1 MSIASFDST
10 KDFVSEML
18 KDIGKGKTQLPDFQ
32 RGWVWDDDHIR
43 DLLASIAQS
52 FPIGAVMTLQTGGA
66 DVSFKPRPIEGA
78 AEALYRQEVEPDTL
92 ILDGQQRLTSLFQA
106 LETGRPVST
115 RDSKG
120 KKIRRW
126 YYFDMKRCVAYDP
139 EYEEAILSIP
149 EDRKLRRNFGRDIA
163 LDLST
168 REQEYANDM
177 FPAHLLFDASDW
189 MKGYFAFWQLA
200 SDKFNLYN
208 GFDEQVIKAFG
219 RYQVTVIELG
229 KETAKEAV
237 CIVFEKVNSGGVS
250 LTVFELLTA
259 SFAAD
264 NFQLREDWEVRE
276 ETLKNSHPVLRDM
289 DSTLFLQALALLA
302 TQSRERGAVSCKR
315 KDILRLCAAE
325 YETWADR
332 VQAGFVKAARF
343 LHGQKIF
350 QACDLPYRTQL
361 VPLAAILTDLG
372 EAADAEGTNR
382 KLTRWYWCGVLG
394 EMYGGTTETRFAND
408 FLDVTRWV
416 RSATEAVRT
425 IQDANFQANRLLTLR
440 TRVSAAYKGI
450 HALLMRAGS
459 RDFRT
464 GEPIEDQT
472 FFDDSIDIH
481 HVFPQS
487 WCRNQGV
494 DRNVCNSIV
503 NKTAIAARTNRSLG
517 GRAPAEYLL
526 TLQKNAGISETSM
539 NDILASHRICAQ
551 ALRTDDFPR
560 FFASRAESLL
570 QCIETVMGHPVWREE
585 GLFRLE
591 APMEDYDD
599 GPKDWDENA

>member
-1 MSIASFDST
+1 MSVASFDST
-10 KDFVSEML
+10 KDFVSEIL
-18 KDIGKGKTQLPDFQ
+18 KEIGQGKTQLPDFQ

-78 AEALYRQEVEPDTL
+78 NEALQLQERDPETL

-115 RDSKG
+115 KDNKG

-126 YYFDMKRCVAYDP
+126 YYFDMKRCVADDP
-139 EYEEAILSIP
+139 EFEEAILSIP
-149 EDRKLRRNFGRDIA
+149 EDKKLMRNFGRDIA

-168 REQEYANDM
+168 REQEYQNDM
-177 FPAHLLFDASDW
+177 FPAHLLLHADDW
-189 MKGYFAFWQLA
+189 MEGYIDFWQMNR
-200 SDKFNLYN
+200 DKWNLYKQFN
-208 GFDEQVIKAFG
+208 NEVIKAFG
-219 RYQVTVIELG
+219 RYQVPVIELG
-229 KETAKEAV
+229 KETLKEAV

-264 NFQLREDWEVRE
+264 DFQLREDWERRE
-276 ETLKNSHPVLRDM
+276 ETLKDGYPVLRGM

-302 TQSRERGAVSCKR
+302 TRNREKGAVSCKR
-315 KDILRLCAAE
+315 KDILRLRTAE
-325 YETWADR
+325 YTTWADR
-332 VQAGFVKAARF
+332 VQDGFAQAARF
-343 LHGQKIF
+343 LHRQKIF
-350 QACDLPYRTQL
+350 HARDLPYRTQL
-361 VPLAAILTDLG
+361 VPLAAILADLG
-372 EAADAEGTNR
+372 ADAAAEGTNQ

-416 RSATEAVRT
+416 RGEAEAVRT
-425 IQDANFQANRLLTLR
+425 IQEANFQANRLLTLR
-440 TRVSAAYKGI
+440 TRISAAYKGI
-450 HALLMRAGS
+450 HALLMRDGS

-464 GEPIEDQT
+464 GDPIEDQT
-472 FFDDSIDIH
+472 FFEDSIDIH
-481 HVFPQS
+481 HIFPQS
-487 WCRNQGV
+487 WCKKQDIDSNIY
-494 DRNVCNSIV
+494 NSIV
-503 NKTAIAARTNRSLG
+503 NKTAISARTNRSIG
-517 GRAPAEYLL
+517 GRAPAEYLR
-526 TLQKNAGISETSM
+526 TLQRNADIAETSM
-539 NDILASHRICAQ
+539 DDILASHRICAQ
-551 ALRTDDFPR
+551 ALRTDDFAR

-570 QCIETVMGHPVWREE
+570 QCIETVIGHQVLREE

-599 GPKDWDENA
+599 GPKDWDEND